1 MVTEQV
7 QPSTIEMT
15 FDGVALHAVAG
26 QTLSAALIN
35 SGIRTWG
42 TGNTAAGP
50 GQITGLV
57 IVQPIS
63 LDHQVAPAQHGF
75 TLHHR
80 VQIGVAKQPLT
91 GYKGRQ
97 RTA

>member
-42 TGNTAAGP
+42 TSRVGRAPRGIYCGMGICHGCLVEFNGRPNTRAC
-50 GQITGLV
+50 LV
-57 IVQPIS
+57 IVQDGDTVS
-63 LDHQVAPAQHGF
+63 TQEG
-75 TLHHR
+75 
-80 VQIGVAKQPLT
+80 T
-91 GYKGRQ
+91 GHDDL
-97 RTA
+97 A